1 MKTAERILLT
11 SLTLFNQHGE
21 ANVSCVDIAVELDI
35 SPGNLYYHYKGKEVI
50 VHALFDM
57 FKERIHKLLNSTS
70 HTQLTVEE
78 FFYFQLMLLESVHL
92 FRFFYHNPADL
103 LDKYPSI
110 SRGFKQIVLNK
121 EACFRSLFNSYVKQ
135 GTMGLSDPQIEQIV
149 YLSSMLFTSAHNYSL
164 LKGEDVDSEQYLFHI
179 LGKSLFML
187 KPYMHIEEAV
197 LEQLQRDIEN
207 QTL

>member
-11 SLTLFNQHGE
+11 SLELFNQQGE

-57 FKERIHKLLNSTS
+57 FKERINKLLTSTNRAE
-70 HTQLTVEE
+70 LTVEE

-103 LDKYPSI
+103 LNKYPSI
-110 SRGFKQIVLNK
+110 SRGFKHVLLNK
-121 EACFRSLFNSYVKQ
+121 EACFRHLFESYVKQ
-135 GTMGLSDPQIEQIV
+135 GKMNLSQPQIEQIV
-149 YLSSMLFTSAHNYSL
+149 YLSSMLLTSAHNYSL
-164 LKGEDVDSEQYLFHI
+164 LKGDDVDSEAYLFHI

-187 KPYMHIEEAV
+187 TPYMQIEDEV
-197 LEQLQRDIEN
+197 LAQLRRDIEN

>member
-11 SLTLFNQHGE
+11 SLALFNQHGE

-57 FKERIHKLLNSTS
+57 FKERVTKLLNSTN
-70 HTQLTVEE
+70 HAELTVEE

-110 SRGFKQIVLNK
+110 SRGFKQVLLNK
-121 EACFRSLFNSYVKQ
+121 EACFRSLFESYVKQ
-135 GTMGLSDPQIEQIV
+135 GKMKLSQSQIEQIV

-164 LKGEDVDSEQYLFHI
+164 LKGEDVNSEAYLFHI
-179 LGKSLFML
+179 LGNSLFML
-187 KPYMHIEEAV
+187 KPYMQIEDGV
-197 LEQLQRDIEN
+197 LEHLRQDIEN

>member
-11 SLTLFNQHGE
+11 SLELFNQHGE

-57 FKERIHKLLNSTS
+57 FKERTNKLLDSTLHS
-70 HTQLTVEE
+70 DVTIEE

-103 LDKYPSI
+103 LDKYPGI
-110 SRGFKQIVLNK
+110 SRGFKQLLLNK
-121 EACFRSLFNSYVKQ
+121 EKCFRTLFEKYVVQKKMHLAPHQ
-135 GTMGLSDPQIEQIV
+135 LEQIV
-149 YLSSMLFTSAHNYSL
+149 YLSSMLITSAHNYSL

-187 KPYMHIEEAV
+187 KPYMQIEEKV